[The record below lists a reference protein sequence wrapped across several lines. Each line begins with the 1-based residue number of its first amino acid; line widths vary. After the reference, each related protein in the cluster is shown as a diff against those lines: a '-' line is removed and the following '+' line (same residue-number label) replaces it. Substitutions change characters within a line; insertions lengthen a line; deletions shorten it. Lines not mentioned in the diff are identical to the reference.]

1 LKEFR
6 GKSAVSHLSARLLH
20 WIIRAYQLTLSPV
33 LGPACRYYP
42 SCSEYTLQAIA
53 RHGPVRGVF
62 LGFKRVMRCHPFST
76 GGVDPVP

>member
-1 LKEFR
+1 MKELQA
-6 GKSAVSHLSARLLH
+6 KSAVRYLAARLLH
-20 WIIRAYQLTLSPV
+20 FTIRAYQLTLSPV

-42 SCSEYTLQAIA
+42 SCSEYTLQAID

>member
-1 LKEFR
+1 M
-6 GKSAVSHLSARLLH
+6 LH
-20 WIIRAYQLTLSPV
+20 FTIRAYQLTLSPV
-33 LGPACRYYP
+33 LGPACRYCP
-42 SCSEYTLQAIA
+42 SCSEYTLQAID

>member
-1 LKEFR
+1 MKAFR
-6 GKSAVSHLSARLLH
+6 GKSAVRYLSARLLH
-20 WIIRAYQLTLSPV
+20 YIIRAYQLTLSPV

-42 SCSEYTLQAIA
+42 SCSEYTLQAID